1 LDSTDGNV
9 SIGFEEVKFVLF
21 NVRNLQAILPNMK
34 CGERDGA
41 LTCSLNL
48 RSCIRIPTLWAGIF
62 EICMLYINK
71 LHRIIVVEVIN

>member
-1 LDSTDGNV
+1 LKDGKAHLDSTDGNV

-41 LTCSLNL
+41 LTC
-48 RSCIRIPTLWAGIF
+48 F
-62 EICMLYINK
+62 
-71 LHRIIVVEVIN
+71 